1 MVNLAHL
8 LLILGCSGR
17 LLLLLLLL
25 GLLLLGLDLVFFLVL
40 ARTFVRVVG
49 LVGIAFRL
57 FKVVDLL
64 RLIVSGLFSEHI
76 DQLVRVGKFF
86 PLNPVELQSHVKQ
99 VVGQDHGATIL
110 LAQAKDVTTA
120 NELFIKHNDD
130 TILRAA
136 NNRTSLTER
145 NVFARLRIQ
154 VNYTMTHLKA
164 VSVLFP
170 GGGAP
175 EGEPLGKDL
184 ERANRFFFTNVQTNI
199 IELFRNH

>member
-1 MVNLAHL
+1 MF
-8 LLILGCSGR
+8 ILGSGGR

-25 GLLLLGLDLVFFLVL
+25 LGLNLVFFLL
-40 ARTFVRVVG
+40 KTRTIFVRVVG

-64 RLIVSGLFSEHI
+64 RLIVSGLFSKHI
-76 DQLVRVGKFF
+76 DQLVRVGQFF
-86 PLNPVELQSHVKQ
+86 PLNPVELQSQVKQ

-136 NNRTSLTER
+136 NNRTSSTER
-145 NVFARLRIQ
+145 NVFALLRIQ

-170 GGGAP
+170 GRGAP
-175 EGEPLGKDL
+175 EGEPLSKDL
-184 ERANRFFFTNVQTNI
+184 ERANCFFFTNVQTNI
-199 IELFRNH
+199 IELFLNHFGVVV